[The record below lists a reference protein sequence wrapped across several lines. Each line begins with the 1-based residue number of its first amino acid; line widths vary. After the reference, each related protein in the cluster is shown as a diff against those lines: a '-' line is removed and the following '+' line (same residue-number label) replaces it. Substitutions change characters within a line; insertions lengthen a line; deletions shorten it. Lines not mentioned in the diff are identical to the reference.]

1 MTILTRS
8 KESNTENFNKFYE
21 TLSGAKIGHFVKDSF
36 EGNFYKEMKKDMKG
50 RDLNLADVSG
60 EIFSNFKFKT
70 PKVFRS
76 IKSLLKSKKIPRT
89 RKSPMLL
96 NIPEIPQNPTESP
109 K

>member
-21 TLSGAKIGHFVKDSF
+21 TLAGAKIGHFVKDSF

-60 EIFSNFKFKT
+60 KSFSNLKPQKFSGIS
-70 PKVFRS
+70 KV
-76 IKSLLKSKKIPRT
+76 P
-89 RKSPMLL
+89 
-96 NIPEIPQNPTESP
+96 
-109 K
+109 

>member
-60 EIFSNFKFKT
+60 EIFQTSNLKPPKFSRIS
-70 PKVFRS
+70 KV
-76 IKSLLKSKKIPRT
+76 P
-89 RKSPMLL
+89 
-96 NIPEIPQNPTESP
+96 
-109 K
+109 